1 MQEAL
6 PSIETYPALK
16 VVDEQLVPVQER
28 VSEEEP
34 ITVYLNGKE
43 MVTMLCSP
51 VEQRYLAL
59 GFLVSEGMI
68 ERIEDLTN
76 LTVDDDR
83 GLVWA
88 EADKVP
94 DNAGRMYLKRCLTAC
109 CGRGRAE
116 FYFANDARVSKW
128 IESDLRVR
136 AQDIN
141 RYAHLLEETSATHS
155 ITYGVHSG
163 AIVDGGKLVCFSE
176 DIGRHNVFDK
186 LYGKCLEE
194 RVSLE
199 DKILVFSGRVS
210 SEIILKVSKMG
221 VPVVVAR
228 SVPTSLAID
237 MAAKLGI
244 TLIGVAK
251 GDWFHVY
258 THTERVLVDSGCP
271 SDIVNES
278 LGSK

>member
-1 MQEAL
+1 MQETISGVHA
-6 PSIETYPALK
+6 YPALK
-16 VVDEQLVPVQER
+16 AIDEKLLPVQDM

-34 ITVYLNGKE
+34 LTLYLNGKE
-43 MVTMLCSP
+43 LVTMLCSP

-68 ERIEDLTN
+68 GSIADLTEF
-76 LTVDDDR
+76 TVEEER
-83 GLVWA
+83 GLIWA
-88 EADKVP
+88 EADQVP

-116 FYFANDARVSKW
+116 FYFANDARVSKE
-128 IESDLRVR
+128 INSELRVR

-141 RYAHLLEETSATHS
+141 KYALLLEHASATHQVTS
-155 ITYGVHSG
+155 GVHSG
-163 AIVDGGKLVCFSE
+163 ALAAGGRLVCFAE

-186 LYGKCLEE
+186 LYGKCLEGG
-194 RVSLE
+194 VSLA

-237 MAAKLGI
+237 MAVKLGI

-258 THTERVLVDSGCP
+258 TNAERVVVD
-271 SDIVNES
+271 
-278 LGSK
+278 

>member
-1 MQEAL
+1 MQEPIAGVHA
-6 PSIETYPALK
+6 YPALK
-16 VVDEQLVPVQER
+16 AIDDKLLPVQDM

-34 ITVYLNGKE
+34 LTLYLNGKE
-43 MVTMLCSP
+43 LVTMLCSP

-68 ERIEDLTN
+68 GNIADLTAF
-76 LTVDDDR
+76 TVDEER
-83 GLVWA
+83 GLIWA

-116 FYFANDARVSKW
+116 FYFANDARVSKE
-128 IESDLRVR
+128 INSELRVR

-141 RYAHLLEETSATHS
+141 KYALLLEHASATHQVTS
-155 ITYGVHSG
+155 GVHSG
-163 AIVDGGKLVCFSE
+163 ALAAGGSLICFAE

-186 LYGKCLEE
+186 LYGKCLEGG
-194 RVSLE
+194 VSPA

-237 MAAKLGI
+237 MAVKLGI

-258 THTERVLVDSGCP
+258 TNAERVLVEE
-271 SDIVNES
+271 VNGGDANGKE
-278 LGSK
+278 K

>member
-1 MQEAL
+1 MQEKRTGVY
-6 PSIETYPALK
+6 SYPALK
-16 VVDEQLVPVQER
+16 AIDEKLLPVEDM
-28 VSEEEP
+28 VSEEEAL
-34 ITVYLNGKE
+34 TLYLNGKE
-43 MVTMLCSP
+43 LVTMLCSP

-59 GFLVSEGMI
+59 GFLVSEGMLGSI
-68 ERIEDLTN
+68 ADLTEF
-76 LTVDDDR
+76 TVDEER
-83 GLVWA
+83 GLIWA
-88 EADKVP
+88 EADQVP
-94 DNAGRMYLKRCLTAC
+94 NNAGRMYLKRCLTAC

-116 FYFANDARVSKW
+116 FYFANDARVSKE
-128 IESDLRVR
+128 IDSELRVR

-141 RYAHLLEETSATHS
+141 QYALLLEEASATHRVTS
-155 ITYGVHSG
+155 GVHSG
-163 AIVDGGKLVCFSE
+163 ALAQNGSLICFAE

-186 LYGKCLEE
+186 LYGKCLESG
-194 RVSLE
+194 VNPA

-237 MAAKLGI
+237 MAVKLGI

-258 THTERVLVDSGCP
+258 TGAERVLVDNDG
-271 SDIVNES
+271 
-278 LGSK
+278 K

>member
-1 MQEAL
+1 MQEPIAGVHA
-6 PSIETYPALK
+6 YPALK
-16 VVDEQLVPVQER
+16 AIDERLLPVQDM

-34 ITVYLNGKE
+34 LTLYLNGKE
-43 MVTMLCSP
+43 LVTMLCSP

-68 ERIEDLTN
+68 GNIADLTAF
-76 LTVDDDR
+76 TVDEER
-83 GLVWA
+83 GLIWA

-116 FYFANDARVSKW
+116 FYFANDARVSKE
-128 IESDLRVR
+128 INSELRVR

-141 RYAHLLEETSATHS
+141 KYALLLEHASATHQVTS
-155 ITYGVHSG
+155 GVHSG
-163 AIVDGGKLVCFSE
+163 ALAAGGSLICFAE

-186 LYGKCLEE
+186 LYGKCLEGG
-194 RVSLE
+194 VSPA

-237 MAAKLGI
+237 MAVKLGI

-251 GDWFHVY
+251 GDWFHIY
-258 THTERVLVDSGCP
+258 TNAERVLVEE
-271 SDIVNES
+271 VNGGDANGKE
-278 LGSK
+278 K

>member
-1 MQEAL
+1 MQETISGVHA
-6 PSIETYPALK
+6 YPALK
-16 VVDEQLVPVQER
+16 AIDEKLLPVQDM

-34 ITVYLNGKE
+34 LTLYLNGKE
-43 MVTMLCSP
+43 LVTMLCSP
-51 VEQRYLAL
+51 MEQRYLAL

-68 ERIEDLTN
+68 GSIADLTEF
-76 LTVDDDR
+76 TVDEER
-83 GLVWA
+83 GLIWA

-116 FYFANDARVSKW
+116 FYFANDARVSKE
-128 IESDLRVR
+128 IDSELRVR
-136 AQDIN
+136 AEDIN
-141 RYAHLLEETSATHS
+141 KYALLLEQASATHRVTS
-155 ITYGVHSG
+155 GVHSG
-163 AIVDGGKLVCFSE
+163 ALAEGGRLICFAE

-186 LYGKCLEE
+186 LYGKCLEGG
-194 RVSLE
+194 VSPA
-199 DKILVFSGRVS
+199 DKILVFS
-210 SEIILKVSKMG
+210 LKVSKMG

-237 MAAKLGI
+237 MAVKLGI

-258 THTERVLVDSGCP
+258 TYVDRVLVD
-271 SDIVNES
+271 V
-278 LGSK
+278 